1 MQKSTYI
8 YLEPPVPS
16 WLTSLK
22 GVAAV
27 EVLSFTPHSL
37 TAHTIPCLPTL
48 LLQYSSTVNSF
59 HVWSPCVPL
68 FLKPT
73 LLYTLHNVILNH
85 SQHPNPDRPV
95 HSPLPLPFF
104 LSLSIPLFL
113 LCLLTAS
120 LQHCF
125 HIPKHHILSS
135 VFHHHVTCLPLLS
148 QMLILLFFIP
158 SVHIDTFHLSSSP
171 SQMWRGCNIIMN
183 RYL

>member
-27 EVLSFTPHSL
+27 EVSSFTPHSL

-104 LSLSIPLFL
+104 FIPIHTTLPSMPSHSLSPTL
-113 LCLLTAS
+113 L
-120 LQHCF
+120 
-125 HIPKHHILSS
+125 PY
-135 VFHHHVTCLPLLS
+135 S
-148 QMLILLFFIP
+148 QTPHSFKCVSPPCNMSTFTFTDAYITFFIP